1 MSKNE
6 KTIETTPEAKKTNN
20 PKMVTIKLPRIK
32 GAPDSVWVSV
42 NMDNWQI
49 KRGVEVE
56 VPYCV
61 AEVLKHQ
68 EEMLESIA
76 KFEEENAK

>member
-1 MSKNE
+1 MAEITKDTNAKTKKVE
-6 KTIETTPEAKKTNN
+6 KPD
-20 PKMVTIKLPRIK
+20 MVTIKLPRIK
-32 GAPDSVWVSV
+32 GESDSVWVSV

-68 EEMLESIA
+68 EEMLEKIA
-76 KFEEENAK
+76 EFEEKNAK